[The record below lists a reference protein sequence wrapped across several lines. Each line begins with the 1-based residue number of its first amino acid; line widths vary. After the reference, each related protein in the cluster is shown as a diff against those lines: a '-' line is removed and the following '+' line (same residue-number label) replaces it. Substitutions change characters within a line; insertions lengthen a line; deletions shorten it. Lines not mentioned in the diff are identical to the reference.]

1 MDVSTRVISVLALL
15 SEKLIRLLHLGAGS
29 TWPGHIALKAD
40 PQFISHILKRSRVKI
55 VLIAGTNGK
64 TTTSTL
70 LRHLLERQGYKVF
83 QNNEGANLLN
93 GVASSLIRNSN
104 PFTGGFKGDVAIFEV
119 DENSLPKVIEQTNP
133 SSVILLNLFRDQ
145 LDRYGEVNIIA
156 DKWADALQH
165 LSEKAILIING
176 DDPQLVYSAKQ
187 SPAHKVYFSIAQFML
202 DQKSLSH
209 DVDSS
214 YCPSCGTQLEYDAI
228 SYSHLGNYRCVNC
241 GFKRPKVETFEDVVT
256 TYTILGKYNI
266 YNTHAVLAALKHV
279 FDIKTKELSLD
290 QFQPAFGRQER
301 LEIDNRTVYI
311 MLSKNPVGFNQSA
324 AVSNQLLKGK
334 QGNILLVLNDR
345 IPDGRD
351 VSWIWD
357 VNFEMPLQGL
367 KLDTIYVSGDRVYD
381 MALRMKYMDIKN
393 VKTYEILEHAVDE
406 VIERTPI
413 GGTVVILP
421 TYSAMLEVRKILVGR
436 KLL

>member
-1 MDVSTRVISVLALL
+1 MEALTRTIAFFALF
-15 SEKLIRLLHLGAGS
+15 SEKVIRLFKLGAGS
-29 TWPGHIALKAD
+29 TWPGHIALKLDA
-40 PQFISHILKRSRVKI
+40 QFIAHILKHSRIKV

-70 LRHLLERQGYKVF
+70 LRHLLEKNGYRVF
-83 QNNEGANLLN
+83 QNSEGANLLN
-93 GVASSLIRNSN
+93 GVASALIRNLN
-104 PFTGGFKGDVAIFEV
+104 PLTGRFKGNVAVFEV
-119 DENSLPKVIEQTNP
+119 DENSLPKVIEQTYP
-133 SSVILLNLFRDQ
+133 SSVVLLNLFRDQ

-156 DKWADALQH
+156 DKWADALRN
-165 LSEKAILIING
+165 LSEKCVLIING
-176 DDPQLVYSAKQ
+176 DDPQLVYSAKE
-187 SPAHKVYFSIAQFML
+187 SPARKVYFSIPSFML
-202 DQKSLSH
+202 NQKSLSH

-214 YCPSCGTQLEYDAI
+214 YCPSCGTQLEYDGI
-228 SYSHLGNYRCVNC
+228 TYSHLGNYRCVSC
-241 GFKRPKVETFEDVVT
+241 GFKRPRVETFEEVGT

-266 YNTHAVLAALKHV
+266 YNTHAVFAALKHV
-279 FDIKTKELSLD
+279 FNIKIKEISLD
-290 QFQPAFGRQER
+290 QFQPAFGRQEK

-324 AVSNQLLKGK
+324 AVSYQLIKGK
-334 QGNILLVLNDR
+334 PGNILLVLNDR

-357 VNFEMPLQGL
+357 VNFEMPLHNL

-393 VKTYEILEHAVDE
+393 VKTYEILEQAVDE